1 MTATILVVDDEPD
14 LEALVLQKFRRQIRD
29 GAVAFVFAH
38 DGIEALQSIV
48 EHPHVDM
55 VVSDINMPRMD
66 GLSLLQKLQEAE
78 DKKSTIIVS
87 AYGDMS
93 NIRTAMNRGA
103 FDFLTKPIDFG
114 DLEMTIDK
122 TIRHVEMMREARR
135 RQAEAER
142 AHASL
147 SRYFSPQIASR
158 LAAVGESNGMEV
170 HRREVATIFTDIT
183 SFTSLVETAAPEVL
197 GALLNEYIGGMT
209 DVVFAHEG
217 TVAKII
223 GDAIQI
229 LFNAPGDQPDYATRA
244 VACAHDLDAWA
255 QAFRERWKAKGV
267 NFGATRIGVHAGP
280 ALVGNF
286 GGSRFFDYTAYGDT
300 INTAARLEAANKFLG
315 TRICVSAA
323 VAGGYREIPGAA
335 GRRSDAARA
344 QRAAARLR
352 AAVGGGIRGAGD
364 RAIFRSV
371 RQARSRRR
379 RGDAGLRGTGRVCMP
394 TMRWRAFISA
404 VAQRRQGRP
413 HATGIRTSRGDA
425 GHESA
430 IFRPAII
437 VSSRRCF
444 SIPAARRPIP
454 AMRSSA
460 CASTRCCRW
469 PKVLRRSQ
477 NTSRR
482 RGGR

>member
-1 MTATILVVDDEPD
+1 MTSTILVVDDEPD

-29 GAVAFVFAH
+29 GAVNFVFAR
-38 DGIEALQSIV
+38 DGVEALQSI
-48 EHPHVDM
+48 EARPDVDL

-66 GLSLLQKLQEAE
+66 GLSLLARLQEAD

-114 DLEMTIDK
+114 DLELTINK

-158 LAAVGESNGMEV
+158 LAGDSDSNGMEV
-170 HRREVATIFTDIT
+170 HRRDVATIFTDIT
-183 SFTSLVETAAPEVL
+183 SFTSLVETTEPDVL
-197 GALLNEYIGGMT
+197 SALLNEYMGGMIEI
-209 DVVFAHEG
+209 VFAHEG

-223 GDAIQI
+223 GDAIQV

-244 VACAHDLDAWA
+244 IACAHDLDQWA
-255 QAFRERWKAKGV
+255 QQFRERWKAKGV

-286 GGSRFFDYTAYGDT
+286 GGDRFFDYTAYGDT
-300 INTAARLEAANKFLG
+300 INIAARLEAANKALG

-323 VAGGYREIPGAA
+323 VAEGAEAFHGRPVGDLMLRGRSEPLRAYEPLPASASGTPAAAQYAQAFAKLEA
-335 GRRSDAARA
+335 GDAAA
-344 QRAAARLR
+344 MPAFAALVGSHADDPLAGFHLRRLLN
-352 AAVGGGIRGAGD
+352 G
-364 RAIFRSV
+364 
-371 RQARSRRR
+371 
-379 RGDAGLRGTGRVCMP
+379 
-394 TMRWRAFISA
+394 
-404 VAQRRQGRP
+404 
-413 HATGIRTSRGDA
+413 SRGVRLQL
-425 GHESA
+425 E
-430 IFRPAII
+430 
-437 VSSRRCF
+437 
-444 SIPAARRPIP
+444 
-454 AMRSSA
+454 
-460 CASTRCCRW
+460 
-469 PKVLRRSQ
+469 
-477 NTSRR
+477 
-482 RGGR
+482 